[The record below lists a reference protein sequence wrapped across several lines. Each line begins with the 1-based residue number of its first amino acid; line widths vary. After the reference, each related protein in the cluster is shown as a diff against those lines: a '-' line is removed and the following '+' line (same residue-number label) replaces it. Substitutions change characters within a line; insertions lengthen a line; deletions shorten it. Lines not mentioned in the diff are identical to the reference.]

1 MTPEHKAQCK
11 MMKDEIGKQ
20 ADSLR
25 EHITDEKSHVSK
37 IEEDIRTIKENHL
50 VHIQTD
56 ITKLATNQEWLMK
69 LHYIV
74 VSSSVGALIV
84 GMINMIK

>member
-1 MTPEHKAQCK
+1 MTPEHKKQCK

-20 ADSLR
+20 ADGLR

-69 LHYIV
+69 FFWIIATA
-74 VSSSVGALIV
+74 SVGGLIT
-84 GMINMIK
+84 GIFNLIK

>member
-69 LHYIV
+69 FFWIIATA
-74 VSSSVGALIV
+74 SVGGLIT
-84 GMINMIK
+84 GIFNLIK